1 MNEFDM
7 VRTAFP
13 PEPDGLRRDVAATTR
28 NELQAMGRK
37 ATNRRRQPIGR
48 VKVGLALTACGALV
62 AVGLLGLPLLSS
74 GDGGAPQP
82 GVIGAAPGGHTAMAN
97 QVLVAAAVR
106 QEQQATPSG
115 KYYRTRWLE
124 TIRTIHVGS
133 PAYNLERRRI
143 TESWVPAQAGAA
155 PWLGLVDLGF
165 RPASPQDEAR
175 WRAQGSPTS
184 WPRGGGDPA
193 MTLSPGRPSLYRLS
207 PDSGGDVAFPEGSST
222 SWTVA
227 EINALPTDAVQ
238 LRARLAVGLEQP
250 ASAADA
256 DRYVFQA
263 AARLLFETPAS
274 PKLRGAAL
282 RVLAALP
289 GIQMR
294 TGVSDPIGR
303 KGTEFA
309 LATAG
314 PQQQIGK
321 TSIIIDTAAGTL
333 LSSSYDA
340 KVKASTNV
348 LLSAGWTDQN
358 PQKPST
364 AVR

>member
-62 AVGLLGLPLLSS
+62 ALGLLGLPLLSS
-74 GDGGAPQP
+74 GEGAAQHP
-82 GVIGAAPGGHTAMAN
+82 GVIGVVPDGHTATAD
-97 QVLVAAAVR
+97 QVLVSAAVR

-115 KYYRTRWLE
+115 KYFRTRWLE
-124 TIRTIHVGS
+124 TIRATRVGR
-133 PAYNLERRRI
+133 PASNLERRRI
-143 TESWVPAQAGAA
+143 TETWVPAQAGAA
-155 PWLGLVDLGF
+155 AWLGLVDLGL
-165 RPASPQDEAR
+165 RPARPSLDKLPPDN
-175 WRAQGSPTS
+175 
-184 WPRGGGDPA
+184 GGDPA
-193 MTLSPGRPSLYRLS
+193 
-207 PDSGGDVAFPEGSST
+207 FPEGRST

-227 EINALPTDAVQ
+227 EINALPTDVVQ
-238 LRARLAVGLEQP
+238 LRTRLLAGLEQP
-250 ASAADA
+250 AEA

-274 PKLRGAAL
+274 PQLRGAAL
-282 RVLAALP
+282 RVLAAIP

-309 LATAG
+309 LSTAG
-314 PQQQIGK
+314 PANQPGRA
-321 TSIIIDTAAGTL
+321 SIIIDTSAGTL
-333 LSSSYDA
+333 LSSTYDA
-340 KVKASTNV
+340 KVKASSSV
-348 LLSAGWTDQN
+348 LLEAGWTDRL